1 MQKSIFNLY
10 KNREVRVFISST
22 FRDMMAEREYLVK
35 KVFPEL
41 CKKYANRGV
50 TITEIDLRWGV
61 LEEDAE
67 NGKVIDICLTEI
79 DHSRPYFIGI
89 LGERYGW
96 IPDHSEYDKH
106 KKIIENFGWVVKDIE
121 NNLSITE
128 MEIQYGVL
136 RNPGMIERSAFFL
149 RDSKNESSI
158 AYKETPG
165 SEEENKLKILKNIIE
180 NNRELESSSFND
192 AAELGKKV
200 FEHLSR
206 IIEADFPLLDEK
218 TKKILPQLNFINA
231 RRKVYIKEEKYFGL
245 ISDHIKRT
253 SSPIVITGK
262 TGAGASSLLAN
273 YLVEYAEKNPDDLL
287 LYNFSNASENSSNY
301 IQVLRRFC
309 EELSGREINLQE
321 EFAENS
327 GEQLKNYL
335 DELIT
340 QKAPQNILMV
350 IDGLDEFDNED
361 NSLLLNWLSYSFDDN
376 AKVIVSCGAGDS
388 LERLKKRRYEVV
400 YITEPDKGAKE
411 KFINDYLS
419 EFSKKLP
426 SKYVEAIV
434 SDDIS
439 ELPLTLKSFLDELRQ
454 FGLHEE
460 LDSQIKYYTSA
471 DGPVEFFDRLLQRL
485 ETDFEENK
493 KGLIEDIFTLLYTS
507 GTGLSETEILSI
519 LEIPPLYWTPVY
531 NAIESNILNMNGQL
545 RIAHK
550 YLSDAV
556 KQRYLKSSEN
566 QKKISG
572 KIITYFIED
581 IRDSRAVQE
590 VAHQYILLNDKKG
603 LYDFLSAMETVIS
616 LFVSRDNELLL
627 LRYWVW
633 LYPDYSPGGIYS
645 PTQLIDFIE
654 AKEYNFKE
662 AITVITV
669 FGLLFKN
676 LGILD
681 VAEDYFKTVYVWSKK
696 HLDERDDLIRSSL
709 ARLVLTN
716 LDLNKIEQA
725 EKYAGE
731 AVLLCDK
738 YLAKEDSNY
747 IAAYSNLGLVLSA
760 KEKYSEAIEI
770 YKVLLEIIDD
780 DETKTEKSKLSI
792 LNNLAT
798 AYFNNNLIDESIKI
812 YIELINTGENLYG
825 SDHAENIIPLS
836 NLAFIYSQIGKHEE
850 AHEYFNKGIEI
861 CTKTYGESHP
871 ETISILFNFIGVL
884 LSEGNYDL
892 AGSYLDNIET
902 ILKRENIKGE
912 KFGQLL
918 HLRAQLFSS
927 KDDSQKAI
935 SFEKD
940 ALKIFTEEFGID
952 HKNTIN
958 SLQNLSAYYLE
969 ADQLAEAEETIRNTE
984 NILLDKSGKKDVR
997 LAEVYNLYGGLY
1009 KNKGELGLAEEYL
1022 GKGLELR
1029 IDILGEMH
1037 KDTIKNFQN
1046 YAVILIANNKMDRA
1060 MEVVEYNL
1068 KLSEDRFGKDS
1079 IRYCESLELMNE
1091 ILSRQKEFDA
1101 LESNL
1106 LHIYEFYGKTYG
1118 QNHRITYNT
1127 LIRLINVKKELGHKE
1142 QVLVMTP
1149 KAIEIAKS
1157 IWDEDDSNYQNL
1169 LLDTGMNFANEKE
1182 FERAISLFEELY
1194 KIQIRNFGKFDSRT
1208 ILTLNNIAGA
1218 KKLNG
1223 DMNGAGR
1230 DYEELFD
1237 SIGKNKTPYN
1247 DEILTCLSNY
1257 ARISHEL
1264 GDLDKADTN
1273 YRSCFENASKIHGF
1287 THETTLDHLN
1297 YLGQF
1302 YNNTDRFDEAE
1313 ALYRRYLNNLTSAD
1327 EETEIALIE
1336 VLKLLI
1342 NLIAPQK
1349 DYEALEPLLL
1359 RRAGLSEKIYG
1370 INSVRTVRVL
1380 LVLSVNYQL
1389 KEDYQNS
1396 VAILN
1401 RIAKEC
1407 TSETLYG
1414 SGDEYVQI
1422 YNDLITFYNGKD
1434 TEQKEEAPADE
1445 SWKEKTDQNKKLI
1458 EQAESEGDTRRTLE
1472 ILADNIELYEKHQG
1486 AEHPDTVFC
1495 KRDYANKLIEIDQF
1509 EFAGKILEE
1518 VLGILKNTLGVNH
1531 TEYTLTL
1538 YSLAKAQKGLGKFDD
1553 ALAGFKKVKD
1563 QAAAGLE
1570 SNHPFLYEINKKIAD
1585 TYFVMFKNEEALRIF
1600 NTLLEM
1606 IPEENGIERAYI
1618 ILQIGQLYIR
1628 LEMYDDAIKYLSK
1641 AEQFYDGQF
1650 KENNPYSIM
1659 IPDLLAFI
1667 YWKKDELEAAEK
1679 YYCQAVENARKMLPP
1694 EHPAYIKTIKTMALF
1709 YFNNNRFSES
1719 LTYHNEL
1726 LNNYI
1731 QTYSGKDQIVVEQK
1745 LTVALIYH
1753 NLEMHREAVGL
1764 LKESIEAEPEVL
1776 SENAQKMM
1784 MNLYNFYS
1792 KGD

>member
-1 MQKSIFNLY
+1 MEKSIFNLY

-41 CKKYANRGV
+41 RKKYLDRGV

-61 LEEDAE
+61 LEEEAE

-79 DHSRPYFIGI
+79 DNSRPYFIGI

-96 IPDHSEYDKH
+96 IPDHSEYEKH
-106 KKIIENFGWVVKDIE
+106 KKIIENFSWVVKDIE
-121 NNLSITE
+121 SNLSITE
-128 MEIQYGVL
+128 MEIQYGVI
-136 RNPGMIERSAFFL
+136 RNPEMIERSAFFL
-149 RDSKNESSI
+149 RDSHNESSV
-158 AYKETPG
+158 AYRETPG
-165 SEEENKLKILKNIIE
+165 SEEEKKLKILKNLIE
-180 NNRELESSSFND
+180 NNREIESSAFND
-192 AAELGKKV
+192 VAELGKRV

-206 IIEADFPLLDEK
+206 IIEADFPLLDEQ

-231 RRKVYIKEEKYFGL
+231 RRKVYIREEKYFNL
-245 ISDHIKRT
+245 ITDHVERS

-273 YLVEYAEKNPDDLL
+273 YLVEHAEKNPDDLL
-287 LYNFSNASENSSNY
+287 LYNFSNASENSSNH
-301 IQVLRRFC
+301 IRVLKRFC
-309 EELSGREINLQE
+309 EELSGGEIKLDE
-321 EFAENS
+321 IDENS
-327 GEQLKNYL
+327 SEQLKNYL
-335 DELIT
+335 DELLE
-340 QKAPQNILMV
+340 QKAPQKVLIV
-350 IDGLDEFDNED
+350 IDGLDEFDNDD
-361 NSLLLNWLSYSFDDN
+361 NSLLLNWLPYSFDDN
-376 AKVIVSCGAGDS
+376 VKIILSCGAGAS

-400 YITEPDKGAKE
+400 YITEPGKETRE

-419 EFSKKLP
+419 EYSKKLP
-426 SKYVEAIV
+426 LKYVNEIV
-434 SDDIS
+434 NDDIS

-460 LDSQIKYYTSA
+460 LDNQIKYYTTA
-471 DGPVEFFDRLLQRL
+471 NGPVEFFDRILKRL
-485 ETDFEENK
+485 ETDFEDSQ

-507 GTGLSETEILSI
+507 KTGLTETEILEI

-531 NAIESNILNMNGQL
+531 NAIESNILNLNGQL
-545 RIAHK
+545 RIGHK

-572 KIITYFIED
+572 KIINYFIED

-590 VAHQYILLNDKKG
+590 VAHQYMSLGNKKG

-616 LFVSRDNELLL
+616 IFVSRDNELLL
-627 LRYWVW
+627 SQYWAW
-633 LYPDYSPGGIYS
+633 LYPEFNPGDIYS
-645 PTQLIDFIE
+645 PVQIIKFIE

-681 VAEDYFKTVYVWSKK
+681 VAQDYFETVYVWSKK
-696 HLDERDDLIRSSL
+696 KLDESDDLIRSSL
-709 ARLVLTN
+709 ARLVITN
-716 LDLNKIEQA
+716 LDLNKIEPA
-725 EKYAGE
+725 EKYARE
-731 AVLLCDK
+731 AVSLCDK

-760 KEKYSEAIEI
+760 KEKYSDAIEI
-770 YKVLLEIIDD
+770 YKGLLDTIDKD
-780 DETKTEKSKLSI
+780 KTKTDKAKLSI

-812 YIELINTGENLYG
+812 SKEIIRTGEEMYG

-836 NLAFIYSQIGKHEE
+836 NLAFIYSQIGKHKE
-850 AHEYFNKGIEI
+850 AHEYFNKSIEI

-884 LSEGNYDL
+884 LSDGNYDL

-918 HLRAQLFSS
+918 HLRAQLYNS
-927 KDDSQKAI
+927 KDDSKKAI
-935 SFEKD
+935 SFEKE

-958 SLQNLSAYYLE
+958 SLQNLSGYYLE
-969 ADQLAEAEETIRNTE
+969 ADQLAEAEEIIRNTE
-984 NILLDKSGKKDVR
+984 NILLDKSGEKDVR

-1009 KNKGELGLAEEYL
+1009 KKKGELELAEEYL

-1029 IDILGEMH
+1029 IDILGETH

-1046 YAVILIANNKMDRA
+1046 YAVILITNNKADQA
-1060 MEVVEYNL
+1060 KKVVEYNL

-1118 QNHRITYNT
+1118 QNHRSTYNT

-1142 QVLVMTP
+1142 QVLAITP
-1149 KAIEIAKS
+1149 KAIEIAEN
-1157 IWDEDDSNYQNL
+1157 IWDEDDINYQNL
-1169 LLDTGMNFANEKE
+1169 LLDTGMNFSNLKE
-1182 FERAISLFEELY
+1182 YDKAITLFNKLY
-1194 KIQIRNFGKFDSRT
+1194 KIQIRNFGKLDSRT
-1208 ILTLNNIAGA
+1208 LLTFNNIAGA
-1218 KKLNG
+1218 KKLSG
-1223 DMNGAGR
+1223 DMDGARR
-1230 DYEELFD
+1230 DYEELID
-1237 SIGKNKTPYN
+1237 SIGKSKTPYN
-1247 DEILTCLSNY
+1247 DEILTCFSNY
-1257 ARISHEL
+1257 ARINYEL
-1264 GDLDKADTN
+1264 GDLDKAETN
-1273 YRSCFENASKIHGF
+1273 YRSCFENALKIHGF
-1287 THETTLDHLN
+1287 THETTLDHLY

-1302 YNNTDRFDEAE
+1302 YINTDRHDKAE
-1313 ALYRRYLNNLTSAD
+1313 TLYRSYMENLTSTD
-1327 EETEIALIE
+1327 EKTEKALIE
-1336 VLKLLI
+1336 VLKMLL
-1342 NLIAPQK
+1342 NLITPRR
-1349 DYEALEPLLL
+1349 DHEALEPLLIK
-1359 RRAGLSEKIYG
+1359 RAGLSKKIYG
-1370 INSVRTVRVL
+1370 INSVQTVRVL

-1389 KEDYQNS
+1389 KKDYQNS

-1401 RIAKEC
+1401 RIAREC
-1407 TSETLYG
+1407 EPETLYG
-1414 SGDEYVQI
+1414 SGDEYVSI
-1422 YNDLITFYNGKD
+1422 YNDLISFYNESNSEK
-1434 TEQKEEAPADE
+1434 KEEAPVDE

-1458 EQAESEGDTRRTLE
+1458 EQAESEGEHRRILE
-1472 ILADNIELYEKHQG
+1472 ILADNIELYETHQG
-1486 AEHPDTVFC
+1486 PEHPDTVFC
-1495 KRDYANKLIEIDQF
+1495 KRDYANKLMEIDQF
-1509 EFAGKILEE
+1509 EYANKILEE
-1518 VLGILKNTLGVNH
+1518 VLRILKNTLGVNH
-1531 TEYTLTL
+1531 VEYTLTL

-1553 ALAGFKKVKD
+1553 ALTGLKKVKD
-1563 QAAAGLE
+1563 QVAAGLE

-1585 TYFVMFKNEEALRIF
+1585 TYFVMFKNEEALKAF
-1600 NTLLEM
+1600 DTLLKSVSED
-1606 IPEENGIERAYI
+1606 NGVERAYI

-1628 LEMYDDAIKYLSK
+1628 LEMYDDAIKYLGE
-1641 AEQFYDGQF
+1641 AEQFYDSQF

-1659 IPDLLAFI
+1659 IPDLMAFI
-1667 YWKKDELEAAEK
+1667 YWKKEELDAAEK
-1679 YYCQAVENARKMLPP
+1679 YYCRAVDNAGKMLPP
-1694 EHPAYIKTIKTMALF
+1694 EHPAYIKTIKTIALF

-1764 LKESIEAEPEVL
+1764 LKEAIDAEPEVL